1 MLDATRPVR
10 AWSPVVLVIMESR
23 VNYTAVGAFV
33 VLLGLALAGAFWWLS
48 QAHQHGESNRYLI
61 YATDNVNGLRTSSD
75 VLYRGVRVGRV
86 ASITLDPHNP
96 ALVRIEID
104 LEHGVPVRADTV
116 AQLSPQ
122 GVTGLSVINL
132 TGGHSKQPLR
142 ARPGQ
147 SEPVIS
153 YAPSVFS
160 RLEGGLDTVTVTL
173 NRIST
178 RLDDLLSP
186 ANLRAF
192 AGTLRHLDQ
201 LSGTLAARR
210 EDLAATLTQLRQASA
225 QLVALSAHGEQLST
239 QGRALL
245 TQLDVDARQLQGTL
259 DAVDAAASSWREAGS
274 GATRLARNGNRTLE
288 RLQQRTLPGVD
299 RLGDRLGQLSA
310 QLTELVR
317 SLRAN
322 PAQLLYGAPPPPP
335 GPGESR

>member
-1 MLDATRPVR
+1 
-10 AWSPVVLVIMESR
+10 MESR

-33 VLLGLALAGAFWWLS
+33 VLLGLALAGAIWWLA
-48 QAHQHGESNRYLI
+48 QAHQHGDTERYLI

-86 ASITLDPHNP
+86 ESISIDPNNP

-104 LEHGVPVRADTV
+104 LARGVPVRADTI

-132 TGGHSKQPLR
+132 SGGHSARPLR
-142 ARPGQ
+142 ARPGEP
-147 SEPVIS
+147 EPVIP
-153 YAPSVFS
+153 YAPSMFS

-173 NRIST
+173 SRISS
-178 RLDDLLSP
+178 RLDELLSP
-186 ANLRAF
+186 ANLRAV

-201 LSGTLAARR
+201 ISGTLAAHRA
-210 EDLAATLTQLRQASA
+210 DLGATLAQLRQASA
-225 QLVALSAHGEQLST
+225 QLVVLGAHGEQLSV

-245 TQLDVDARQLQGTL
+245 AQFDVDARQLQGTL
-259 DAVDAAASSWREAGS
+259 AAVDAAAARWRDAGT
-274 GATRLARNGNRTLE
+274 GATRLARSGNRALD

-335 GPGESR
+335 GPGEKR

>member
-1 MLDATRPVR
+1 
-10 AWSPVVLVIMESR
+10 MESR

-33 VLLGLALAGAFWWLS
+33 VLLGLALAGAIWWLA
-48 QAHQHGESNRYLI
+48 QAHQHGDTDHYLI

-86 ASITLDPHNP
+86 ASISIDPNNP

-104 LEHGVPVRADTV
+104 LARGVPVRTDTV

-132 TGGHSKQPLR
+132 SGGHSTQPLL

-147 SEPVIS
+147 PEPVIP

-173 NRIST
+173 SRISS
-178 RLDDLLSP
+178 RLDELLSP
-186 ANLRAF
+186 ANVRAVS
-192 AGTLRHLDQ
+192 GTLRHLNE
-201 LSGTLAARR
+201 LSGTLAAHRD
-210 EDLAATLTQLRQASA
+210 DLGATLVQLRQASA
-225 QLVALSAHGEQLST
+225 QLVALGAHGEQLSA
-239 QGRALL
+239 QGRELL
-245 TQLDVDARQLQGTL
+245 LQLDTDARQLQRTL
-259 DAVDAAASSWREAGS
+259 DAVDAAAASWHDAGA
-274 GATRLARNGNRTLE
+274 GASQLARNGNRALD

-299 RLGDRLGQLSA
+299 RLGDRLGQLSE

-322 PAQLLYGAPPPPP
+322 PAQLLYGVPQPPP

>member
-1 MLDATRPVR
+1 
-10 AWSPVVLVIMESR
+10 MESR

-33 VLLGLALAGAFWWLS
+33 VLLGLALAGAIWWLAH
-48 QAHQHGESNRYLI
+48 AHQHADSRRYLI

-86 ASITLDPHNP
+86 ASIAIDPHNA

-104 LEHGVPVRADTV
+104 LDRGVPVRADTV

-132 TGGHSKQPLR
+132 SGGHSTRPLL

-147 SEPVIS
+147 SEPVIG

-173 NRIST
+173 SRISS
-178 RLDDLLSP
+178 RLDTLLSP
-186 ANLRAF
+186 ANLRALS
-192 AGTLRHLDQ
+192 ATLQHLDQ
-201 LSGTLAARR
+201 LSGTLAAHRD
-210 EDLAATLTQLRQASA
+210 DLGATLAQLRQASA
-225 QLVALSAHGEQLST
+225 QLVVLGAHGEQLSG
-239 QGRALL
+239 QGSVLL
-245 TQLDVDARQLQGTL
+245 TQINHDAQQLQDTL
-259 DAVDAAASSWREAGS
+259 ASVDAAAASWRTAGAD
-274 GATRLARNGNRTLE
+274 ATQLARSGNRTLD

-322 PAQLLYGAPPPPP
+322 PAQLLYGAPMPPA

>member
-1 MLDATRPVR
+1 
-10 AWSPVVLVIMESR
+10 MESR

-33 VLLGLALAGAFWWLS
+33 VLLGLALAGAIWWLAH
-48 QAHQHGESNRYLI
+48 AHQHADSRRYLI

-86 ASITLDPHNP
+86 ASIAIDPHNA

-104 LEHGVPVRADTV
+104 LDRGVPVRADTV

-132 TGGHSKQPLR
+132 SGGHSTRPLL

-147 SEPVIS
+147 SEPVIG

-160 RLEGGLDTVTVTL
+160 RLDT
-173 NRIST
+173 
-178 RLDDLLSP
+178 LLSP
-186 ANLRAF
+186 ANLRALS
-192 AGTLRHLDQ
+192 ATLQHLDQ
-201 LSGTLAARR
+201 LSGTLAAHRD
-210 EDLAATLTQLRQASA
+210 DLGATLAQLRQASA
-225 QLVALSAHGEQLST
+225 QLVVLGAHGEQLSG
-239 QGRALL
+239 QGSVLL
-245 TQLDVDARQLQGTL
+245 TQINHDAQQLQDTL
-259 DAVDAAASSWREAGS
+259 ASVDAAAASWRTAGAD
-274 GATRLARNGNRTLE
+274 ATQLARSGNRTLD

-322 PAQLLYGAPPPPP
+322 PAQLLYGAPMPPA

>member
-1 MLDATRPVR
+1 MLDTTRLVR
-10 AWSPVVLVIMESR
+10 AWSPVLLVDMESR

-33 VLLGLALAGAFWWLS
+33 VLLGMALAGAFWWLT
-48 QAHQHGESNRYLI
+48 QAHQHGDSNRYLI

-86 ASITLDPHNP
+86 DSISIDPSNP
-96 ALVRIEID
+96 ALVRIEVD
-104 LEHGVPVRADTV
+104 LERGVPVRADTV

-132 TGGHSKQPLR
+132 SGGHSTQALR
-142 ARPGQ
+142 ALPGQ

-173 NRIST
+173 SRIST
-178 RLDDLLSP
+178 RLDTLLSP
-186 ANLRAF
+186 ANLGAL
-192 AGTLRHLDQ
+192 AGTLRHLDE
-201 LSGTLAARR
+201 LSGTLAAHRD
-210 EDLAATLTQLRQASA
+210 DLGATLAQLRQASA
-225 QLVALSAHGEQLST
+225 QLVALGAHGEQLST
-239 QGRALL
+239 QGRAVLA
-245 TQLDVDARQLQGTL
+245 QIDVDARQLQGTL
-259 DAVDAAASSWREAGS
+259 DAVNAAAASWRDAGT
-274 GATRLARNGNRTLE
+274 GATQLARNGNRALD

>member
-1 MLDATRPVR
+1 
-10 AWSPVVLVIMESR
+10 MESR

-33 VLLGLALAGAFWWLS
+33 VLLGLALAGAIWWLA
-48 QAHQHGESNRYLI
+48 QAHQRGDTERFLI

-86 ASITLDPHNP
+86 ESISIDPHNP
-96 ALVRIEID
+96 ALVRIEVD
-104 LEHGVPVRADTV
+104 LERGVPVRADTV

-132 TGGHSKQPLR
+132 TGGHSPLPLR
-142 ARPGQ
+142 AKPGQ

-173 NRIST
+173 NRISS
-178 RLDDLLSP
+178 RLDTLLSP
-186 ANLRAF
+186 ANLRAV
-192 AGTLRHLDQ
+192 AGTLQHVDQ
-201 LSGTLAARR
+201 ISATLAAHRD
-210 EDLAATLTQLRQASA
+210 DLGATLAQLRQASA
-225 QLVALSAHGEQLST
+225 QLVSLGAHGEQLSV
-239 QGRALL
+239 QGSALL
-245 TQLDVDARQLQGTL
+245 AQLDVDARQLQHTL
-259 DAVDAAASSWREAGS
+259 DAVDAAAARWRDAGT
-274 GATRLARNGNRTLE
+274 GATRLARSGNRALD

>member
-1 MLDATRPVR
+1 
-10 AWSPVVLVIMESR
+10 MESR

-33 VLLGLALAGAFWWLS
+33 VLLGLALAGAIWWLA
-48 QAHQHGESNRYLI
+48 QAHQHGDSERFLI

-86 ASITLDPHNP
+86 ESISIDPHNP
-96 ALVRIEID
+96 ALVRIEVD
-104 LEHGVPVRADTV
+104 LERGVPVRADTV

-132 TGGHSKQPLR
+132 TGGHSPLPLR
-142 ARPGQ
+142 AKPGQ

-173 NRIST
+173 NRISS
-178 RLDDLLSP
+178 RLDTLLSP
-186 ANLRAF
+186 ANLRAV
-192 AGTLRHLDQ
+192 AGTLQHVDQ
-201 LSGTLAARR
+201 ISATLAAHRD
-210 EDLAATLTQLRQASA
+210 DLGATLAQLRQAIA
-225 QLVALSAHGEQLST
+225 QLVSLGAHGEQLSV
-239 QGRALL
+239 QGSALL
-245 TQLDVDARQLQGTL
+245 AQLDVDARQLQHTL
-259 DAVDAAASSWREAGS
+259 DAVDAAAARWRDAGT
-274 GATRLARNGNRTLE
+274 GATRLARSGNRALD